1 MNTTNTVLY
10 LNCFS
15 GISGDMMLGVLL
27 DVLGTDD
34 LETRLKGLAL
44 ENYSVNV
51 TRTRKEGITGL
62 DVKVIC
68 DENHPHRGLGDILDI
83 IDNSEI
89 APGAAARAKKAFRL
103 MAEAEGSVHGMSPE
117 DVHFHEVGAV
127 DSIVDIVGSS
137 ILMEELGPDKVVFS
151 ALNVGSGTVHCAHG
165 EFPVPAPATIRLLE
179 GVPVF
184 SNGQPMER
192 VTPTG
197 AVLARVFADSFGVIP
212 PGVVKKT
219 GYGIGDHASDL
230 VNVVQGVLLD
240 VEDSLQEA
248 HAQAEGHVH
257 AHPHDHDHHHDHHHD
272 NDHHHDHD
280 HDHVH
285 VHDHEHEHEHAA
297 AGSARGDRTAC
308 K

>member
-1 MNTTNTVLY
+1 MNNTNTVLY

-27 DVLGTDD
+27 DMLGTDD
-34 LETRLKGLAL
+34 LEAHLKGLAL
-44 ENYSVNV
+44 DNYRVEV
-51 TRTRKEGITGL
+51 KHTRKEGVTGV
-62 DVKVIC
+62 DVKVLC
-68 DENHPHRGLGDILDI
+68 EKDHPHRGLNDIVAI

-89 APGAAARAKKAFRL
+89 DPEAAARAKKAFRL

-117 DVHFHEVGAV
+117 EVHFHEVGAV

-137 ILMEELGPDKVVFS
+137 ILMEALGPGKVVFS

-184 SNGQPMER
+184 ANGQPMER

-197 AVLARVFADSFGVIP
+197 AVLARVFADDFGAIP
-212 PGVVKKT
+212 PGVVLKT

-230 VNVVQGVLLD
+230 VNVVQGVLLNG
-240 VEDSLQEA
+240 V
-248 HAQAEGHVH
+248 EGHSHVH
-257 AHPHDHDHHHDHHHD
+257 GHDHSHSHDHGHTHPHDHDH
-272 NDHHHDHD
+272 DHD
-280 HDHVH
+280 HDHQHHH
-285 VHDHEHEHEHAA
+285 VAEGPDK
-297 AGSARGDRTAC
+297 GDRTAC